1 MFGSTGWGFLTF
13 FIWMAFLF
21 GGKEGYILIAFNLF
35 GEMMFEIVLIN
46 GIFILMLIFS
56 IYILIEY
63 EFENEKGSEEFKLI
77 SDEAF

>member
-21 GGKEGYILIAFNLF
+21 GGNEGYVLIAFNLF
-35 GEMMFEIVLIN
+35 GEMMFEIVLIS

-63 EFENEKGSEEFKLI
+63 EFENEKGSGEFKLI